1 MKQAGG
7 KQPLILLVDE
17 LTEDSNSIKNWLNDN
32 SYQTQEAANI
42 FEAIEEISDFT
53 VRECPDVILLSINP
67 LSTDLKLVEEMFDDE
82 SGSDELP
89 VYVLSKTLKIT
100 NKKNR
105 SAENIGQLQIKINE
119 SLPKLTKTAGKP
131 L

>member
-53 VRECPDVILLSINP
+53 VRECPDVILLSVNP

-100 NKKNR
+100 NKKSR

-119 SLPKLTKTAGKP
+119 ILPKLTKTAGKT